1 MCNKERRT
9 TEKTYVQTVKL
20 FLKTKSSNYLKSLV
34 LIIMVVKNIVFY
46 KNKKGKKL
54 LSVEDTK

>member
-20 FLKTKSSNYLKSLV
+20 FLKKEKSNYLKSLV
-34 LIIMVVKNIVFY
+34 LIIMIVKNIVFLQ
-46 KNKKGKKL
+46 KQTG
-54 LSVEDTK
+54 EEII